1 MTGTDILAYVE
12 DPGAAN
18 FVAGLPGALA
28 ACGLT
33 CRLFAGGDA
42 RAHLAALG
50 ESFESCAHDTS
61 GDALVEGVQPR
72 LILSGTAE
80 NRDTLG
86 LALIDTARARGIPSV
101 GVVDGPSH
109 VEARFSGSTSRA
121 DAHAPDQIVVPDAP
135 TAAAFRAAGFAAGR
149 IAVAGHPQFDR
160 VRAERRRLET
170 EGRAAVRRR
179 VVPDAAPGARIALFV
194 AELSDGM
201 APELYRH
208 APRWTLSGRGTSPLR
223 TQIAIEEFLD
233 AGAGLGLHLILRLHP
248 KNRPEEYA
256 AYRGE
261 FASFSAGGLAYDLA
275 FAADLVVG
283 MTTFLLVEAVLL
295 GRPTLSI
302 LPDPTQAVWLP
313 SAVAGLTPTVSRRH
327 DILPMLRNQL
337 ATEPDPALTA
347 QSFPE
352 GATAQVAQIVASM
365 L

>member
-1 MTGTDILAYVE
+1 MSGTDILAYVE

-28 ACGLT
+28 ARGLS
-33 CRLFAGGDA
+33 CRLFAGGDG

-50 ESFESCAHDTS
+50 ERFEPSACDAS
-61 GDALVEGVQPR
+61 AEALVDGVKPR
-72 LILSGTAE
+72 LVLCGTAE

-86 LALIDTARARGIPSV
+86 LSLIDAARARGIPSV

-109 VEARFSGSTSRA
+109 VVDRFRGRTARA
-121 DAHAPDQIVVPDAP
+121 DTHAPDRIVVPDAP
-135 TAAAFRAAGFAAGR
+135 TATAFRAAGFAAER
-149 IAVAGHPQFDR
+149 ISVAGHPQFDR
-160 VRAERRRLET
+160 VRAERRRLEA

-179 VVPDAAPGARIALFV
+179 VVPDAAPDARIVLFL

-208 APRWTLSGRGTSPLR
+208 APHWTLVGRGTSALR

-248 KNRPEEYA
+248 KERPETYA
-256 AYRGE
+256 AYRSE
-261 FASFSAGGLAYDLA
+261 FAAFSAGGLAYDLV

-302 LPDPTQAVWLP
+302 LPDPSQAGWLP
-313 SAVAGLTPTVSRRH
+313 SAVAGLTPTVSRRT
-327 DILPMLRNQL
+327 DILPMLESQL
-337 ATEPDPALTA
+337 SSEPAPGLTA
-347 QSFPE
+347 RSFPE

>member
-18 FVAGLPGALA
+18 FVAGLPRALA
-28 ACGLT
+28 AGGLT

-50 ESFESCAHDTS
+50 ERFEPCAP
-61 GDALVEGVQPR
+61 DASARALADDVKPR
-72 LILSGTAE
+72 LVLSGTAE
-80 NRDTLG
+80 NRDSLG
-86 LALIDTARARGIPSV
+86 LSLIDAARARGIPSV

-109 VEARFSGSTSRA
+109 VEARFSGRTSRA
-121 DAHAPDQIVVPDAP
+121 DAHAPDRIVVPDAP

-149 IAVAGHPQFDR
+149 LSVAGHPQFDR

-179 VVPDAAPGARIALFV
+179 VVPDAAPEARIALFL

-208 APRWTLSGRGTSPLR
+208 APHWTLSGRRTSELR

-233 AGAGLGLHLILRLHP
+233 AGAGLGLRRILRLHP

-261 FASFSAGGLAYDLA
+261 FASFSAGGLAYDLV

-302 LPDPTQAVWLP
+302 LPDPAQAVWLP
-313 SAVAGLTPTVSRRH
+313 SAVAGLTPTVSRRP
-327 DILPMLRNQL
+327 DILPMLKNQL
-337 ATEPDPALTA
+337 GNVPDPTLTVR
-347 QSFPE
+347 SFPE

>member
-1 MTGTDILAYVE
+1 MTRTDILVYVE

-18 FVAGLPGALA
+18 FVAGLPHAFSTTGFN
-28 ACGLT
+28 

-50 ESFESCAHDTS
+50 ECFESCDSDAS
-61 GDALVEGVQPR
+61 ADALADGVKPR
-72 LILSGTAE
+72 LVLCGTAE

-86 LALIDTARARGIPSV
+86 LSLIDAARARGIPSV

-109 VEARFSGSTSRA
+109 VVDRFRGRTTRA
-121 DAHAPDQIVVPDAP
+121 DAHAPDRIVVPDQP
-135 TAAAFRAAGFAAGR
+135 TAAAFRAAGFPAGR

-170 EGRAAVRRR
+170 EGREAVRRR
-179 VVPDAAPGARIALFV
+179 VVPDAASDARIALFV

-208 APRWTLSGRGTSPLR
+208 APHWTLSGRGTSPLR

-233 AGAGLGLHLILRLHP
+233 ASAGLGLHLILRLHP

-302 LPDPTQAVWLP
+302 LPDPAQAVWLP
-313 SAVAGLTPTVSRRH
+313 SAVAGLTPTVSRRP
-327 DILPMLRNQL
+327 DILPMLRDQL
-337 ATEPDPALTA
+337 AAEPDPVLTA
-347 QSFPE
+347 LSFPE

>member
-18 FVAGLPGALA
+18 FVAGLPHALA
-28 ACGLT
+28 ATGLK

-50 ESFESCAHDTS
+50 ERFEPCAFGVS
-61 GDALVEGVQPR
+61 AGALADSVQPR
-72 LILSGTAE
+72 LVLCGTAE

-86 LALIDTARARGIPSV
+86 LSLIDAARTRSIPSV

-109 VEARFSGSTSRA
+109 VVDRFRGRTTRA
-121 DAHAPDQIVVPDAP
+121 DAHAPDRIVVPDAP
-135 TAAAFRAAGFAAGR
+135 TAAAFQAAGFAAGR

-170 EGRAAVRRR
+170 EGREAVRRR
-179 VVPDAAPGARIALFV
+179 TVPDAAPDARIVLFV

-208 APRWTLSGRGTSPLR
+208 SPHWTLSGRGTSALR

-233 AGAGLGLHLILRLHP
+233 AGAGLGLHRILRLHP

-261 FASFSAGGLAYDLA
+261 FASFNAGGLAYDLV
-275 FAADLVVG
+275 FAADMVVG

-302 LPDPTQAVWLP
+302 LPDPAQAAWLP
-313 SAVAGLTPTVSRRH
+313 SAVAGLTPTVSRRP

-337 ATEPDPALTA
+337 VTEPDQDLTTR
-347 QSFPE
+347 SFPE
-352 GATAQVAQIVASM
+352 GATAQVALIVASM

>member
-18 FVAGLPGALA
+18 FVAGLPRALA
-28 ACGLT
+28 AGGLS

-50 ESFESCAHDTS
+50 ERFEPCAC
-61 GDALVEGVQPR
+61 DASADVLADGVKPR
-72 LILSGTAE
+72 LVLCGTAE

-86 LALIDTARARGIPSV
+86 LSLIDVARMRSIPSV

-109 VEARFSGSTSRA
+109 VVDRFRGRTTRA
-121 DAHAPDQIVVPDAP
+121 DAHAPDRIVVPDAP
-135 TAAAFRAAGFAAGR
+135 TAAAFRAAGFATGR

-160 VRAERRRLET
+160 VRAERRRLEA
-170 EGRAAVRRR
+170 EGRDAVRRR
-179 VVPDAAPGARIALFV
+179 VVPDAAPDARIALFL

-201 APELYRH
+201 APDLYRL
-208 APRWTLSGRGTSPLR
+208 APHWTLSGRGTSALR
-223 TQIAIEEFLD
+223 TQIAVEEFLD
-233 AGAGLGLHLILRLHP
+233 AGADLGLHRILRLHP

-261 FASFSAGGLAYDLA
+261 FASVSAGGLAYDLA

-283 MTTFLLVEAVLL
+283 LTTFLLVEAVLL

-302 LPDPTQAVWLP
+302 LPDPAQAVWLP
-313 SAVAGLTPTVSRRH
+313 SVVAGLTPTVSRRA

-337 ATEPDPALTA
+337 ASEPDPALTN